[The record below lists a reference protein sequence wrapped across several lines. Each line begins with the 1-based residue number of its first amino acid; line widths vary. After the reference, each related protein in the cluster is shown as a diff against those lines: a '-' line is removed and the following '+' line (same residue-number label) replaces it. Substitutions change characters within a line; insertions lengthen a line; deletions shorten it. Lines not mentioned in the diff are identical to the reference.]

1 MNPED
6 QRDIVDERQN
16 ITYRRY
22 RYRSKDPNLDWEETE
37 AHPETNRGKETMGD
51 REEVVFN
58 ILINALNDL
67 AKGPKEIMEFMGRIA
82 EKGLGNHNEHQNSR
96 NNNGEGG
103 SNSGN
108 EIHSRTNMQ
117 NQ

>member
-1 MNPED
+1 M
-6 QRDIVDERQN
+6 
-16 ITYRRY
+16 
-22 RYRSKDPNLDWEETE
+22 EEVE
-37 AHPETNRGKETMGD
+37 AHRKTNRGKETIGD
-51 REEVVFN
+51 REEQAFN
-58 ILINALNDL
+58 NLISALNDL
-67 AKGPKEIMEFMGRIA
+67 AKGQKEIMEFMGRIA